1 MIISKISGSVPVV
14 VFVGPAACGKSM
26 VLQSLVDMLRR
37 QKLAFEPDKN
47 YLRSIPT
54 TGATPEDQQ
63 REWETDKELLELYEA
78 NCDDFN
84 DMIEENASADSN
96 NKIALKGSTDQIL
109 VNVKKP
115 QGGQVII
122 KLLEAPGEHFFSVTK
137 PGKEINDDVL
147 NLISGERDFP
157 IYYVI
162 LLDLHT
168 QHSGNF
174 TLEASSNLRR
184 QYSNRVV
191 DIITAGYKREKKDRL
206 VFLYNKSD
214 LNKGTVH
221 ADKILPDYYQEI
233 ENAVQ
238 SDRSLFGS
246 KKPNV
251 ISYVAGRNFRAANN
265 DGTPKQRYSIDNF
278 CKTCAE
284 ALWKELNPKKSLFK
298 FFS

>member
-37 QKLAFEPDKN
+37 QKLRFEPDYT
-47 YLRSIPT
+47 YLSSIPT
-54 TGATPEDQQ
+54 TGATQEYRQS
-63 REWETDKELLELYEA
+63 EWESDNVLLELYKE

-84 DMIEENASADSN
+84 EMILENASADAN

-109 VNVKKP
+109 VNVAKP
-115 QGGQVII
+115 QSGQVII
-122 KLLEAPGEHFFSVTK
+122 KLLEAPGEHFFNVEEPENK
-137 PGKEINDDVL
+137 INEDVL
-147 NLISGERDFP
+147 NLISGERNFP

-174 TLEASSNLRR
+174 TLEANSNLRR

-214 LNKGTVH
+214 LNKGTVTV
-221 ADKILPDYYQEI
+221 DKILPDYYQEI
-233 ENAVQ
+233 ENVVQ
-238 SDRSLFGS
+238 SDRSLFGR
-246 KKPNV
+246 KKSNV

-265 DGTPKQRYSIDNF
+265 DKTPKQIYSIDNF
-278 CKTCAE
+278 CRACAE
-284 ALWKELNPKKSLFK
+284 ALWKELDPKKSLFK
-298 FFS
+298 FLS